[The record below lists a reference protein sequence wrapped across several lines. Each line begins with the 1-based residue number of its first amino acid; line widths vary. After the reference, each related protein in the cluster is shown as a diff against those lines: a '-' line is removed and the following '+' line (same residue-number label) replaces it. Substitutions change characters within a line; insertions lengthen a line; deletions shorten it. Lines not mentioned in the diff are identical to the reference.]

1 MLVKSRWWIFLLE
14 DDKHYNLF
22 NRNDFGRVS
31 VRGNRRY
38 KGGVLLGSAHEGM
51 WSSYQYTPPATFT
64 LFGPD
69 IAYAVVASNNY
80 HWSAFGAVILDDFV
94 VPEPATLCLLALG
107 GLGMLMRRRTA
118 RR

>member
-38 KGGVLLGSAHEGM
+38 KGGVLRSRGRQPSRLGRALPGGRDVGP
-51 WSSYQYTPPATFT
+51 WGVDGGRGVQGPP
-64 LFGPD
+64 LVHQLDVG
-69 IAYAVVASNNY
+69 VA
-80 HWSAFGAVILDDFV
+80 
-94 VPEPATLCLLALG
+94 PEPPGSSTG
-107 GLGMLMRRRTA
+107 RRAILRGVG
-118 RR
+118 